1 MDTKTKT
8 GTALETEDL
17 LRAPAPAP
25 LVPFP
30 LEVQVAEPSRQTP
43 AVGQRATRPDARLH
57 GLGQTKYIDD
67 FYLPGMLFAKIKRA
81 GIGSARII
89 SIDTSEAEAMPGGV
103 AVSTRPHI
111 PGNSVGPSVKEQP
124 VLPGT

>member
-8 GTALETEDL
+8 ATVLETEEL

-43 AVGQRATRPDARLH
+43 AVGQRTTRPDARTH

-67 FYLPGMLFAKIKRA
+67 FYMPGMLYAKIKRA
-81 GIGSARII
+81 GVASARII
-89 SIDTSEAEAMPGGV
+89 SVDTSEAEGGHHRQGHPGQLVRSIAEGS
-103 AVSTRPHI
+103 A
-111 PGNSVGPSVKEQP
+111 GAGP
-124 VLPGT
+124 